1 MVPRH
6 NIFSLSADMPL
17 DEAMAKVVEEQHSR
31 VPVYDPQKGRENIIG
46 LLYSKDLSRM
56 MHMRLSTGM
65 MFGNKPSALKVRHL
79 MREVLF
85 VPESKSAA
93 GVLLEF
99 QSRKRH
105 LAIVVDEFGSVSG
118 LVTVEDVLEQLVGEL
133 EDEFDVAQ
141 PAVASLSSGRRGGG
155 RFLQYPRPG
164 NALRHCFA
172 PRHGFE
178 TLGGFVLAQLG
189 KIPQWRREL

>member
-1 MVPRH
+1 
-6 NIFSLSADMPL
+6 
-17 DEAMAKVVEEQHSR
+17 
-31 VPVYDPQKGRENIIG
+31 
-46 LLYSKDLSRM
+46 M

-85 VPESKSAA
+85 VPESKSVA

-118 LVTVEDVLEQLVGEL
+118 LVTVEDVL
-133 EDEFDVAQ
+133 DNW
-141 PAVASLSSGRRGGG
+141 SGNWKMNSMWRSRPSRR
-155 RFLQYPRPG
+155 YRPV
-164 NALRHCFA
+164 R
-172 PRHGFE
+172 
-178 TLGGFVLAQLG
+178 
-189 KIPQWRREL
+189 